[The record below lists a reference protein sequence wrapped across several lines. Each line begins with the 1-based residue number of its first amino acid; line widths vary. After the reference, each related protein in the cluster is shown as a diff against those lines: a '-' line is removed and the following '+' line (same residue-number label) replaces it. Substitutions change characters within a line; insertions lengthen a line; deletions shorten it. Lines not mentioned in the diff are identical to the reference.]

1 MTASCL
7 QIVVAST
14 TIFLAAGRFGLT
26 PSANRLA
33 SPGLKLQ
40 GNDSGLKTGDPAG
53 FTATDV
59 LYLGT
64 IGETSVAM
72 PAVSC
77 APVVEAAFCTRSSC
91 CVPALRTAMQACL
104 PNTVLCRDTFARF
117 PNQNCRHAAAA
128 AKAAS

>member
-1 MTASCL
+1 MTALCL

-26 PSANRLA
+26 PSANRVA

-64 IGETSVAM
+64 IGETSMALPVI
-72 PAVSC
+72 SC
-77 APVVEAAFCTRSSC
+77 APVVEVPLCTGSVSC
-91 CVPALRTAMQACL
+91 APALRTTKQACL
-104 PNTVLCRDTFARF
+104 PKTASADMLLPDSLPELPLC
-117 PNQNCRHAAAA
+117 CCC
-128 AKAAS
+128 